1 MMSMQQ
7 LDSCLW
13 QHPNQ
18 CLFLFFNLQLQ
29 SIVAEKEN
37 EVKFLM
43 RNKDEALKETELVI
57 QKTETYEK
65 TYLKKVNIINM
76 EY

>member
-1 MMSMQQ
+1 MMS
-7 LDSCLW
+7 
-13 QHPNQ
+13 
-18 CLFLFFNLQLQ
+18 NLQLQ

>member
-1 MMSMQQ
+1 M
-7 LDSCLW
+7 
-13 QHPNQ
+13 
-18 CLFLFFNLQLQ
+18 QLQ